1 MKIKFTKM
9 HGAGNDF
16 VLIDDRKG
24 DVPWE
29 DYFLMAALASRR
41 TGIGCEGIILVQS
54 SDKADFQMRFL
65 NPDGTEA
72 ELCGNGSRCVA
83 AFANSI
89 GAAGKNLTMETMC
102 CGLVDAKIYDS
113 GVCVW
118 MPEPSRR
125 DYGMSLN
132 VGGEVIKG
140 DFINTGVPHL
150 VVQVPNVNEVDVK
163 TLGRALRLHPVFEPE
178 GANIDFVSFHAPSRM
193 SMRTYERGVE
203 DESGACGTG
212 AVACAAV
219 AVESAEFTLPIKVK
233 TPSGY
238 DLVIDGDWRK
248 HKCTGLTLTGPVK
261 FVYEGEIDLNEIN
274 LGGDVD

>member
-1 MKIKFTKM
+1 MKINFTKM

-16 VLIDDRKG
+16 ILIDDRNG

-41 TGIGCEGIILVQS
+41 TGIGCEGIILIQAS
-54 SDKADFQMRFL
+54 EKADFLMRFL

-72 ELCGNGSRCVA
+72 ELCGNGSRCA
-83 AFANSI
+83 AAYANSI
-89 GAAGKNLTMETMC
+89 GAAGDNLTIETVC
-102 CGLVDAKIYDS
+102 CGLVDAKITDS

-125 DYGMSLN
+125 DYGLSFN
-132 VGGEVIKG
+132 VEGQVVNA

-150 VVQVPNVNEVDVK
+150 VIQVPSVNDIDIEK
-163 TLGRALRLHPVFEPE
+163 IGRALRLHPVFEPD
-178 GANIDFVSFHAPSRM
+178 GTNVDFVSLRAPSRM

-203 DESGACGTG
+203 AESGACGTG

-219 AVESAEFTLPIKVK
+219 AVETAGFTLPINVK
-233 TPSGY
+233 TSSGF
-238 DLVIDGDWRK
+238 DLVIDGDYRK
-248 HKCTGLTLTGPVK
+248 QKCTGLTLIGPVK
-261 FVYEGEIDLNEIN
+261 FVYRGVIELDDIK
-274 LGGDVD
+274 LGGDVE